1 MNADHKGTACPFC
14 GEHLSG
20 KQKTGFYVHPNND
33 CLLSR
38 FEFDDLGM
46 EQFQRRAPDYA
57 AIEREHLGDPN
68 KRTGIYAGSGKI
80 GCTCERCMPQDFM
93 NARMILCAKCG
104 NKRCPHATDHRNAC
118 TNSNEP
124 GQKGSSWENVKPLA
138 PSLPDEGEGQS

>member
-1 MNADHKGTACPFC
+1 MNADQKSAACPFC

-20 KQKTGFYVHPNND
+20 KQKTGFYVPPNND

-38 FEFDDLGM
+38 FEFDDLGF

-57 AIEREHLGDPN
+57 AIEREHLGDPD
-68 KRTGIYAGSGKI
+68 KRTGVYARWPTI

-138 PSLPDEGEGQS
+138 PNLPNEREGQS